1 LLYEIVIAL
10 RHLTPKR
17 KKGILSFV
25 TLLAIGGVS
34 LGVGVLIIVMAVM
47 NGFER
52 DLREKI
58 LGVQAHLFL
67 LPRIGKEIGE
77 YTQAIE
83 KMASLGEIVACAPFL
98 HTQTILIAHDK
109 AIGITLKG
117 VDPELERG
125 VTRIQSYIVAG
136 SSDLEAEDE
145 ILLGSELASHLGV
158 GVGSRVR
165 AILPSVG
172 TPVMKTFRVGGI
184 FRCGM
189 YEYDSLL
196 AYSTLETLQKIL
208 GEGGMVSGVAI
219 RLRDI
224 YQAEEVKERLMEIF
238 GSECW
243 VRTWMEMNRTLFS
256 ALRLEKTV
264 MFIIL
269 VLIVFVAGLGIAN
282 SLILMV
288 MHKRREVGI
297 LLSLGAT
304 RWGIGRIFMIEGL
317 CIGISGVI
325 AGIFFGLIGCE
336 LLSRYQFVRIP
347 QDVYYIDYLPVD
359 VRLEDV
365 VLVTLSALALSLLA
379 AIYPALRASRLDP
392 LEVMRYE

>member
-1 LLYEIVIAL
+1 
-10 RHLTPKR
+10 
-17 KKGILSFV
+17 
-25 TLLAIGGVS
+25 
-34 LGVGVLIIVMAVM
+34 
-47 NGFER
+47 
-52 DLREKI
+52 
-58 LGVQAHLFL
+58 
-67 LPRIGKEIGE
+67 
-77 YTQAIE
+77 
-83 KMASLGEIVACAPFL
+83 
-98 HTQTILIAHDK
+98 
-109 AIGITLKG
+109 
-117 VDPELERG
+117 
-125 VTRIQSYIVAG
+125 
-136 SSDLEAEDE
+136 
-145 ILLGSELASHLGV
+145 
-158 GVGSRVR
+158 
-165 AILPSVG
+165 
-172 TPVMKTFRVGGI
+172 
-184 FRCGM
+184 
-189 YEYDSLL
+189 
-196 AYSTLETLQKIL
+196 
-208 GEGGMVSGVAI
+208 MVSGVAI